1 MASDLGPDQVRQT
14 QFRGALRGVD
24 RSEVEA
30 FLEDVAARI
39 EELDEEKRRLQEQL
53 GESASRDLETEFESI
68 GRDVA
73 GILQSAREAADSMR
87 ERATLDAAR
96 WRSES
101 MADAEKSR
109 REASADAEAMRRD
122 AWTVGT
128 EMLQQSSEESR
139 KEREQAE
146 RDVLTVMG
154 EAEREAHR
162 LTSGARREAEDVVRS
177 ASMDADKMIAEATK
191 RRDDIVEAA
200 NRAAAQAQERT
211 RALEQRRDELLEEL
225 ENVRSTLT
233 RLEGSLDEKR
243 ETLDLSSESST
254 SVKVV
259 SSRPPVVEDD
269 GEMKVWEPG
278 ETVRVVPPDRTS
290 VTLPPVDRAEEPDDE
305 APIAEPP
312 EPALEEPE
320 APREPQAPAVEETPT
335 PEPVVVEVVDEV
347 EPDGDD
353 VGALFASLRDGG
365 HPEEPVE
372 ADAEETGETQEE
384 QLEAASPAETDPRDW
399 IDERDSRLLPITNRA
414 LRGAKKSITEL
425 QNIALDSLRTDEDW
439 RPDADVVAAAL
450 HAELIGAWAE
460 SFAAGHGVAEEMTG
474 SKLKRPTTPQSSA
487 PADFASALSE
497 AVAVALSEA
506 GEGQRERQSAASR
519 VYRVW
524 RTDEAE
530 RRIRELAIHAYE
542 QAIESSVSAGST
554 VG

>member
-1 MASDLGPDQVRQT
+1 MASDLGPDRIRQAR
-14 QFRGALRGVD
+14 FRGALRGVD
-24 RSEVEA
+24 RSEVEG
-30 FLEDVAARI
+30 FLDEVAARI
-39 EELDEEKRRLQEQL
+39 EELDEENRLLQEQL
-53 GESASRDLETEFESI
+53 GDTASRDLETEFESI
-68 GRDVA
+68 GREVT

-109 REASADAEAMRRD
+109 REASGDAEAMRRD

-128 EMLQQSSEESR
+128 EMLEQSSAEAR

-191 RRDDIVEAA
+191 RRDDIIEAA

-243 ETLDLSSESST
+243 ETLDLSSEST

-259 SSRPPVVEDD
+259 PSRSPVIEEE
-269 GEMKVWEPG
+269 GEMKIWEPG
-278 ETVRVVPPDRTS
+278 ETVRVVPTTPRPIA
-290 VTLPPVDRAEEPDDE
+290 LPPADRVEESGEE
-305 APIAEPP
+305 APIPGPP
-312 EPALEEPE
+312 ESALEEPE
-320 APREPQAPAVEETPT
+320 TPVAEEAPIEEPTVEESL
-335 PEPVVVEVVDEV
+335 EVVVEED

-353 VGALFASLRDGG
+353 VGALFASLREGG
-365 HPEEPVE
+365 HPEDPVE
-372 ADAEETGETQEE
+372 SDTAETEPEP
-384 QLEAASPAETDPRDW
+384 LEAAPPAETDPRDW

-414 LRGAKKSITEL
+414 LRGAKKSIAEL

-439 RPDADVVAAAL
+439 RPDADAVADAL
-450 HAELIGAWAE
+450 QAELIGVWAE

-487 PADFASALSE
+487 PTDFASALSE
-497 AVAVALSEA
+497 AVAVALAET

-542 QAIESSVSAGST
+542 QAIEASVAAGAAA
-554 VG
+554 G